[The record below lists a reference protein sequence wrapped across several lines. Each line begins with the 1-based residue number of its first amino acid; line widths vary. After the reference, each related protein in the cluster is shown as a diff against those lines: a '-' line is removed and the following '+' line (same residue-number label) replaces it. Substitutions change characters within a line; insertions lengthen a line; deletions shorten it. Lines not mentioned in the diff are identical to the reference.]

1 MSKLGKRLI
10 KAARE
15 AIAIARGEKKP
26 ARVYVPAG
34 EKSDYVTRAAHA
46 RTKIAAHR

>member
-15 AIAIARGEKKP
+15 ARTIARGE
-26 ARVYVPAG
+26 
-34 EKSDYVTRAAHA
+34 AH
-46 RTKIAAHR
+46 TKENENG